1 MDDLMFPKKHKK
13 KHRRKHKESIIQ
25 PKDGGC
31 YLCERLHS
39 DYGAKETEA
48 HHVYFGCGRREISE
62 AEGFKVYLCRS
73 HHQDGPEA
81 VHRNHETCLLVQQDV
96 QKQFEKRHSRQE
108 FMDLVG
114 RSYL

>member
-1 MDDLMFPKKHKK
+1 M
-13 KHRRKHKESIIQ
+13 RSIIH

-31 YLCERLHS
+31 YLCEKLHS
-39 DYGAKETEA
+39 DYRQKETEE
-48 HHVYFGCGRREISE
+48 HHVYFGHGLREVSE
-62 AEGFKVYLCRS
+62 ANGFKVYLCRA

-81 VHRNHETCLLVQQDV
+81 VHRNHETCLRVQQDV
-96 QKQFEKRHSRQE
+96 QRAYEKRHSRQE